1 MEKLTFEIK
10 VFNSNKNITMY
21 LLKYM
26 SRLSL
31 ENKIF
36 LYKVN
41 LKPIWTYGIQLWG
54 YASTVYQIVIE
65 IIQRY
70 TSQCYCTDKNY

>member
-1 MEKLTFEIK
+1 
-10 VFNSNKNITMY
+10 
-21 LLKYM
+21 M

-31 ENKIF
+31 ENNIL

-41 LKPIWTYGIQLWG
+41 LKPILTYGIQLWG
-54 YASTVYQIVIE
+54 YASTVYQIIIE

-70 TSQCYCTDKNY
+70 TSQCYCTEKTTSASWFVVNQVLYKDLKVPTVD